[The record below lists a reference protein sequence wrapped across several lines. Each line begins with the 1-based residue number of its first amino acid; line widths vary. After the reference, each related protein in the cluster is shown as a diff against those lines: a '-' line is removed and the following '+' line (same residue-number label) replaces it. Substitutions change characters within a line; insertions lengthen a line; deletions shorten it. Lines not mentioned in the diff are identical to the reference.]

1 VIVNEQVLRDLL
13 DRVQHLERST
23 VRVRVGEVT
32 GTAPLDVSLG
42 ASTVAYEDVKSVAAG
57 LTIGD
62 NVAVLLWGGD
72 LIVLGE
78 IV

>member
-1 VIVNEQVLRDLL
+1 VIENEQVLRDLL
-13 DRVQHLERST
+13 DRIQRLEHSS

-32 GTAPLDVSLG
+32 DDSPLSVALG
-42 ASTVAYEDVKSVAAG
+42 GADEAYEDVKSVVAG
-57 LTIGD
+57 LSIGD
-62 NVAVLLWGGD
+62 TVAVLLWGGD

>member
-1 VIVNEQVLRDLL
+1 VNDQMLRDLL
-13 DRVQHLERST
+13 GRVQRLERGS

-32 GTAPLDVSLG
+32 DDSPLAVSLG
-42 ASTVAYEDVKSVAAG
+42 GADVAYEDVKSVVAG

-62 NVAVLLWGGD
+62 TVAVLLWGGD

>member
-1 VIVNEQVLRDLL
+1 MSDPVQRDLL
-13 DRVQHLERST
+13 RRIQHLERAS

-32 GTAPLDVSLG
+32 ATGPLDVSLG
-42 ASTVAYEDVKSVAAG
+42 ASDVAYEDVKSVASG

-62 NVAVLLWGGD
+62 TVAVLIWGGD